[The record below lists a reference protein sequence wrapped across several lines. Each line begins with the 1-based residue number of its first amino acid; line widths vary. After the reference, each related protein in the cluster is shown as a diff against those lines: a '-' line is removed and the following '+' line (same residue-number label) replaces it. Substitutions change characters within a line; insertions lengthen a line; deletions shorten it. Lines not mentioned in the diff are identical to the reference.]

1 MIYPNMEMSVKYL
14 DEDGN
19 EYSVSAVS
27 IIFGCGLN
35 GNECEVTDED
45 GNVIYCDTSA
55 LLEIRLS

>member
-1 MIYPNMEMSVKYL
+1 MIYPNMEMSVKYR
-14 DEDGN
+14 DIYGN

-27 IIFGCGLN
+27 IIFGCGFG